1 MDMDTSLHLNML
13 GNMCQSLL
21 LGSLCR
27 YETMKTSLDLKCGA
41 FIMYDGIRILRYGP
55 QIMLNRDE
63 EKNTLEEIL

>member
-1 MDMDTSLHLNML
+1 MDMDTSLQLNML
-13 GNMCQSLL
+13 GKVCESLL

-27 YETMKTSLDLKCGA
+27 YETTETSLDLKCGA